1 MKHIGNVENHMH
13 LKAVDTNASM
23 ELSMHQCEQFSTQL
37 HSLSPSA
44 LVQVQNKYK
53 LLISFEIN
61 KQKMDITPNGEGFFS
76 NLPIRNLHAL
86 KTVI

>member
-1 MKHIGNVENHMH
+1 M
-13 LKAVDTNASM
+13 
-23 ELSMHQCEQFSTQL
+23 
-37 HSLSPSA
+37 
-44 LVQVQNKYK
+44 QVQNKYK